1 MNKHLA
7 KSDFT
12 GSALKLVAVPAPG
25 DTATYARLAE
35 LELAAFALWRSINT
49 YRNTPAFPI
58 NAEYR
63 KNRME
68 RVEADI
74 EDMRKALGDA

>member
-1 MNKHLA
+1 MNKHVA
-7 KSDFT
+7 HADYFGPS
-12 GSALKLVAVPAPG
+12 LKLVAVPAPG

-63 KNRME
+63 QNRME
-68 RVEADI
+68 RVESDI
-74 EDMRKALGDA
+74 ADMRKALGDA